1 VPPRISPS
9 LIEVVVL
16 AFWLGAAAFFSV
28 AVAPALFAA
37 LPTRTLAGEVVGR
50 VLPGVFY
57 SGIVVGVL
65 VAVIEI
71 ASRGAWSW
79 RGREMLGAS
88 IAIACAIAQ
97 FIVSPRIASLRAEI
111 AGPVESL
118 PIDDARKVL
127 FGRLHGVS
135 IAWLGVAM
143 LAAAITLV
151 MAARTLDTR
160 T

>member
-1 VPPRISPS
+1 VATRVSPF
-9 LIEVVVL
+9 LIEVTAL

-28 AVAPALFAA
+28 AVAPVLFAV
-37 LPTRTLAGEVVGR
+37 LPTRTLAGDVVGR

-57 SGIVVGVL
+57 SGIVVGVM
-65 VAVIEI
+65 VTVIEV
-71 ASRGAWSW
+71 ASRGGWSW
-79 RGREMLGAS
+79 RGREVLGAL

-111 AGPVESL
+111 PGPIEAL
-118 PIDDARKVL
+118 PIDDARRMM

-143 LAAAITLV
+143 LASAIALV
-151 MAARTLDTR
+151 LSARTLDTR